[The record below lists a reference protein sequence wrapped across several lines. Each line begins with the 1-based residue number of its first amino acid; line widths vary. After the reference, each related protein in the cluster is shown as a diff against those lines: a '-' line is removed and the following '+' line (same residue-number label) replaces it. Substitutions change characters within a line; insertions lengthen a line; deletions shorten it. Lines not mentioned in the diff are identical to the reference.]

1 VNVVQCRFPPPDR
14 MRLLARS
21 LRLLTAAA
29 VAAAPAFA
37 WSPESQRAIA
47 ADAARLAPPDL
58 ARQLARYPRELAK
71 GAVEPFTDRQADW
84 HFHNEDGSG
93 TLDRA
98 VGDEVEGAIEA
109 LRAFRSFS
117 EVSRRLGRV
126 AHWAADLSNPL
137 NASGRDAEEG
147 RYFLDYLLYAD
158 SARHRFAVVLYENHG
173 ALRGK
178 ADVDHLAA
186 DALARGREL
195 YPRIG
200 MEYRRI
206 GFASGRERF
215 DDRSTAFGVAALAYS
230 HAVTDAARLYRYIW
244 LAAGGADTRPILDK
258 PRDRLLLL
266 DRTAP

>member
-1 VNVVQCRFPPPDR
+1 MR
-14 MRLLARS
+14 RLLARS
-21 LRLLTAAA
+21 LCSLVAAA
-29 VAAAPAFA
+29 LAAAPAVA
-37 WSPESQRAIA
+37 WSPDSQRAIA

-71 GAVEPFTDRQADW
+71 GAAEPFEDRQAEW

-93 TLDRA
+93 SLDRA
-98 VGDEVEGAIEA
+98 LGEEVEAAIGA
-109 LRAFRSFS
+109 LRAFRSFT

-147 RYFLDYLLYAD
+147 RYFRDYLLYAD
-158 SARHRFAVVLYENHG
+158 SARHRFAVVLYENRG

-244 LAAGGADTRPILDK
+244 LAAGGADSRTILDK